1 MWVLPILPH
10 QEEKYCHTVTLCI
23 KNSNLI
29 VEYGSIRQYPV
40 GLNISFQLS
49 PFYLQLNLY
58 FDFMTKEMATNDQ
71 CWIVEVLLTGLKMN

>member
-1 MWVLPILPH
+1 MLRHIS
-10 QEEKYCHTVTLCI
+10 KYICEYYQFYHTKKKNTIKQLHSAL

-58 FDFMTKEMATNDQ
+58 FDFMTKKMATNDQ
-71 CWIVEVLLTGLKMN
+71 C